1 MSNALSYTQSPF
13 NLSRKDKFLLVLDI
27 PPALKQITSKFIR
40 DDVNI
45 LPDTMQFSVAGAV
58 VPNISVPSIENRYA
72 GQTFTATSYSR
83 DPYPPLTVDFIVDNR
98 FNNYWVLY
106 TWLNLLN
113 DEATGTYDNT
123 GLTQPTQSIVNTNA
137 KGQFSQYKTNLTIYG
152 LDEYN
157 KRIISFV
164 YTDAFPT
171 NLGGISFSYKDSGE
185 VETTVT
191 FSYSQLHVTPI
202 WEIENL

>member
-1 MSNALSYTQSPF
+1 MSNAVPYTQSPF
-13 NLSRKDKFLLVLDI
+13 NLSRKDKFLLVLDV

-58 VPNISVPSIENRYA
+58 VPDISVPAVQNRYA
-72 GQTFTATSYSR
+72 GQTYTATSYSR

-113 DEATGTYDNT
+113 DDTTGTYDNAN
-123 GLTQPTQSIVNTNA
+123 LTIPTHSIPNPHAN
-137 KGQFSQYKTNLTIYG
+137 GQISQYKTNLTIYG

-185 VETTVT
+185 VETSVT